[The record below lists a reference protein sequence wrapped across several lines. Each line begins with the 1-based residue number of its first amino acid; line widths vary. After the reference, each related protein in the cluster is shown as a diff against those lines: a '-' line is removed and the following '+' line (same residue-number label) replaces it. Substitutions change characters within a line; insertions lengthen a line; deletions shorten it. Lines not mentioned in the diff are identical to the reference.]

1 MDIVQGGITIAFYVY
16 YSLTLALGL
25 LGMTALCMAYFCRA
39 FKCRYAMYVFWYM
52 FFLMT
57 VLLFVD
63 SGLFLGGSVAF
74 QDGCLAYPYY
84 FSNVTNFNKL
94 SFSSNNQ
101 VGSVFKTCF
110 YGGANAK
117 SIFSGFN
124 DTTLLAQFGS
134 LYSKYQLAIP
144 STSFTSVV
152 TAI

>member
-1 MDIVQGGITIAFYVY
+1 
-16 YSLTLALGL
+16 
-25 LGMTALCMAYFCRA
+25 
-39 FKCRYAMYVFWYM
+39 MYVFWYM

-84 FSNVTNFNKL
+84 FNNVTNFNKL

-101 VGSVFKTCF
+101 VGTVFKTCF